1 MKAALKNFKTYI
13 FNVLMFDNYSLKVLK
28 LLWDYKHIPIMRDFT
43 KPREFGALIL
53 RDVGISRKTGLP
65 VKLKIPLPVGIVLG
79 TTMNKQVAINI
90 LLHELGHYED
100 IAQLKKLSAQEVE
113 VQAWEKALDISK
125 KYGIYID
132 PVGAQI
138 ALNSYKVSSVKLK
151 SLEDLVFPALDKKK
165 KSVV

>member
-1 MKAALKNFKTYI
+1 MKAISILLNYLNNVFTVQI
-13 FNVLMFDNYSLKVLK
+13 FSLGMLR
-28 LLWDYKHIPIMRDFT
+28 LLWNYKHIPIIRNYA
-43 KPREFGALIL
+43 PGPFGALIS
-53 RDVGISRKTGLP
+53 RDMGVNRESGFLVTLKVPIP
-65 VKLKIPLPVGIVLG
+65 VLIALG
-79 TTMNKQVAINI
+79 TTRNKQVVTNI

-100 IAQLKKLSAQEVE
+100 REAMKKTPKQELE
-113 VQAWEKALDISK
+113 VRAWEKALDISK

-165 KSVV
+165 KGVV